1 MTVAEQIRSARQSKG
16 MTLKE
21 LADRVGTDVSS
32 ICRWERG
39 GGMTIYNLERICKA
53 LGIQVIISERL
64 YSNKEL

>member
-21 LADRVGTDVSS
+21 LADRIGTDVSS

-39 GGMTIYNLERICKA
+39 GGMTIYNLERICKV
-53 LGIQVIISERL
+53 LGVRVVIGE
-64 YSNKEL
+64 

>member
-1 MTVAEQIRSARQSKG
+1 MTVAEQIRSARLSQG

-21 LADRVGTDVSS
+21 LAYRVGTDVSS

-53 LGIQVIISERL
+53 LGVRVIIGE
-64 YSNKEL
+64 